1 MLASNARAG
10 GGEKR
15 QAPASGHMAAAG
27 VRWCAAGAPLGCQ
40 ELAAAHD
47 TNAAI
52 QTMQNQRLCPAMEE
66 ASEVAS
72 SPLLR
77 MVVEEQ
83 HPSSSAARTEG
94 WRSGDTLHA
103 VKCYLSWVK

>member
-10 GGEKR
+10 DGEKR
-15 QAPASGHMAAAG
+15 LAIASGHVAAAH
-27 VRWCAAGAPLGCQ
+27 VRRCATGAPLSCQ
-40 ELAAAHD
+40 ELAGACD
-47 TNAAI
+47 TNAVI
-52 QTMQNQRLCPAMEE
+52 LTMQNQRLCPAMEE

-83 HPSSSAARTEG
+83 HPSSSAARTG
-94 WRSGDTLHA
+94 GARSGDTLHA
-103 VKCYLSWVK
+103 GKCYLSWVK